1 MLRLTEDESTQLV
14 LRVAALF
21 QTHLNA
27 FSAGK
32 YPDLDYAGFLKAFAA
47 PSTVDAAA
55 LRNALL
61 WKYGHWNKSNY
72 PQRHDQ
78 LIARVVELWA
88 DLVATLPATPSAVF
102 TFLHMKSGVPYV
114 SAAFLTHLLFPLDI
128 PLIDQHNFR
137 AMNQLIKAVRPG
149 WTHRR
154 LPSSY
159 YDLLDL
165 KAFLRE
171 ILNYWSRTRDAPPS
185 TRELDK
191 FLMAYGKSIKN

>member
-14 LRVAALF
+14 LRVAGLF
-21 QTHLNA
+21 QTHLNG

-32 YPDLDYAGFLKAFAA
+32 YPDLDYVGFLKAFAA
-47 PSTVDAAA
+47 PSTVDAAS

-72 PQRHDQ
+72 PERHDQ

-128 PLIDQHNFR
+128 PIIDQHNFR
-137 AMNQLIKAVRPG
+137 AMNQLLKAVRPG

-159 YDLLDL
+159 HDLLDL
-165 KAFLRE
+165 NAFLRE
-171 ILNYWSRTRDAPPS
+171 ILTQWSSTSDVPPS